1 MILPIFQMGKLRPG
15 SGAEVAQ
22 SYTGSWG
29 AGLGSQAEW
38 TRQAAEPIPSPC
50 LTAFQPVALLTLP
63 PNGLCS
69 PVSRR
74 VHQLHSPP
82 SAFFF
87 PFLLYFSLVEV
98 NLLFFLLL
106 SISPTRMSVPR
117 GQGLCLLCSLQ
128 NPSAWHKAGLQ

>member
-1 MILPIFQMGKLRPG
+1 MIFPIFHMGKLRPV

-22 SYTGSWG
+22 SYTGSGG
-29 AGLGSQAEW
+29 AGLGSQADW
-38 TRQAAEPIPSPC
+38 TGQAAEPIPSPC

-63 PNGLCS
+63 PNGLLFSCL
-69 PVSRR
+69 
-74 VHQLHSPP
+74 QESPP
-82 SAFFF
+82 APLPALCIFP